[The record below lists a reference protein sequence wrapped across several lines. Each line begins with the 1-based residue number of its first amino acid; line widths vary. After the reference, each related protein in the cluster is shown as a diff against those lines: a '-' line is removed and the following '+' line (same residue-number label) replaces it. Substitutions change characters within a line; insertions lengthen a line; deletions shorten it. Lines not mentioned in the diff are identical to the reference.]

1 MANGENKIL
10 DTCTDI
16 VDEIQEL
23 KDYIDNHENQLNKPD
38 NMEQYISRR
47 LTKMELSSMRKSR
60 GITQKELSKVSG
72 LSVQCISDIESENS
86 GNPTLR
92 SLIKYL
98 ECLGY
103 EIAFQ
108 KKEI

>member
-1 MANGENKIL
+1 MENDIL
-10 DTCTDI
+10 EKCINVTND
-16 VDEIQEL
+16 IQEL
-23 KDYIDNHENQLNKPD
+23 AEYINGHEINKPD
-38 NMEQYISRR
+38 YFEQYISRR

-60 GITQKELSKVSG
+60 GITQKELSQISG
-72 LSVQCISDIESENS
+72 LSIQCISDIESENS

-92 SLIKYL
+92 SLIRYL
-98 ECLGY
+98 DCLGY

>member
-1 MANGENKIL
+1 MINENDIL
-10 DTCTDI
+10 QSCINT

-23 KDYIDNHENQLNKPD
+23 VKYTNKNDLSKPD
-38 NMEQYISRR
+38 DFEQYVSKR
-47 LTKMELSSMRKSR
+47 LTKMELSIMRKSR

-72 LSVQCISDIESENS
+72 LSIQCISDIESENS

-98 ECLGY
+98 DCLGY

>member
-1 MANGENKIL
+1 MNNDNTEIIENVTPPKINEP
-10 DTCTDI
+10 
-16 VDEIQEL
+16 DEF
-23 KDYIDNHENQLNKPD
+23 
-38 NMEQYISRR
+38 EQYISKR
-47 LTKMELSSMRKSR
+47 LTKMELGMMRKSK
-60 GITQKELSKVSG
+60 GISQKELSKVSG
-72 LSVQCISDIESENS
+72 LSIQCISDIESTNN

>member
-1 MANGENKIL
+1 MENDIL
-10 DTCTDI
+10 EVCINTTND
-16 VDEIQEL
+16 IQEL
-23 KDYIDNHENQLNKPD
+23 DEYIDKHGQELNKPD
-38 NMEQYISRR
+38 ELEQYISKR

-60 GITQKELSKVSG
+60 GISQKDLSKISG
-72 LSVQCISDIESENS
+72 LSVQCISDIESINN

-98 ECLGY
+98 DCLGY
-103 EIAFQ
+103 EITFQ

>member
-1 MANGENKIL
+1 MENDIL
-10 DTCTDI
+10 EICVNATAD
-16 VDEIQEL
+16 IQEL
-23 KDYIDNHENQLNKPD
+23 IEYADKHEHELNQPD
-38 NMEQYISRR
+38 DLEQYISKR

-60 GITQKELSKVSG
+60 GISQKELSKVSG
-72 LSVQCISDIESENS
+72 LSVQCISDIESTNS

-98 ECLGY
+98 DCLGY